1 MPPDLPAHTESGA
14 RDVLL
19 LRAVEDGG
27 AFPAWSTDDA
37 AWATRLA
44 REGRGGNFLADRA
57 AHALQRLLPRA
68 PELVRLRRASTW
80 HAAWA
85 AAALA
90 IGLLLGLA
98 IDHVGA
104 AQRIDLLAP
113 PVWALV
119 AWNLALGGMALV
131 AVLLR
136 HLRRATPRE
145 RLLARW
151 WRQRWADAS
160 PGGPTQRYA
169 LDWARATGPLMGA
182 RAALVMHLAA
192 AGLGL
197 GVAGGLYLRGL
208 VLDYRAGWQST
219 FLQPATVQALLDTA
233 LAPASWAS
241 GVPVPPVAALRES
254 PSGPSGGAVSPP
266 GSAAPW
272 LHLYAVTLLL
282 LVIAPRGLLAG
293 WAAWRARRAAR
304 CIPLPLHEPYF
315 LRLLAERG
323 GQPLTLRL
331 QPVGCTVPAA
341 RAPALRDDLARAWG
355 GPVQIELLEPTNV
368 EAPMASMPAGDHVT
382 RLALFD
388 LAATPED
395 DVHGRWL
402 DACAAVQPLAG
413 LVLDGH
419 AYAARF
425 AAMPERLAQRRR
437 LWQDFAA
444 RRSLRCEFV
453 GLDTSAGR

>member
-1 MPPDLPAHTESGA
+1 MPPDLPALTESGA

-27 AFPAWSTDDA
+27 PFPAWSADDA

-44 REGRGGNFLADRA
+44 RESGGANFLAERA
-57 AHALQRLLPRA
+57 GHALQRLLPRA

-80 HAAWA
+80 QGSWA
-85 AAALA
+85 AGACA
-90 IGLLLGLA
+90 IGLLLGFV

-119 AWNLALGGMALV
+119 AWNLALGVGALM

-136 HLRRATPRE
+136 HLRRAAPRE
-145 RLLARW
+145 RLLARR

-169 LDWARATGPLMGA
+169 LDWARATGPLMAA
-182 RAALVMHLAA
+182 RAALVVHLVAT
-192 AGLGL
+192 GLGL

-219 FLQPATVQALLDTA
+219 FLQPATVQAVLDTA

-241 GVPVPPVAALRES
+241 GVAVPPVAALRES
-254 PSGPSGGAVSPP
+254 PSGLRGGVAAPP

-282 LVIAPRGLLAG
+282 AVIAPRGLLAG
-293 WAAWRARRAAR
+293 WAALRAQRAAR
-304 CIPLPLHEPYF
+304 RIALPLHEPYF
-315 LRLLAERG
+315 QRLLAERG
-323 GQPLTLRL
+323 GQPFVLRV

-355 GPVQIELLEPTNV
+355 GPVQVELLEPV
-368 EAPMASMPAGDHVT
+368 DAEAPIPPMPVGDHAT

-395 DVHGRWL
+395 EVHGRWL

-413 LVLDGH
+413 LVLDGQ

-453 GLDTSAGR
+453 GLDIPAGC

>member
-1 MPPDLPAHTESGA
+1 MPPELPAHTESGA

-27 AFPAWSTDDA
+27 TSPAWSLDDA

-44 REGRGGNFLADRA
+44 REGGGGQFLAERA
-57 AHALQRLLPRA
+57 GHALQRLLPRV
-68 PELVRLRRASTW
+68 PELSRLRRVSTW
-80 HAAWA
+80 QGSWVA
-85 AAALA
+85 AAGAF
-90 IGLLLGLA
+90 GLLLGLV

-119 AWNLALGGMALV
+119 AWNLALGVVALV
-131 AVLLR
+131 AVLMR
-136 HLRRATPRE
+136 QVRRAPPRE

-151 WRQRWADAS
+151 WRQRWADAA
-160 PGGPTQRYA
+160 PDGPTRRYA
-169 LDWARATGPLMGA
+169 LDWASATGPLMAA

-219 FLQPATVQALLDTA
+219 FLQPATVQAVLDTA

-254 PSGPSGGAVSPP
+254 PSGPRDGASAPP

-282 LVIAPRGLLAG
+282 AVIAPRGLLAG
-293 WAAWRARRAAR
+293 WAALRARLAAR
-304 CIPLPLHEPYF
+304 RIALPLHEPYF
-315 LRLLAERG
+315 QRLLAERG
-323 GQPLTLRL
+323 GQPLMLQL

-341 RAPALRDDLARAWG
+341 RTAALRDDLARAWG
-355 GPVQIELLEPTNV
+355 GPVQVELLEPVNA
-368 EAPMASMPAGDHVT
+368 EAPVPPMAAGVHVT

-388 LAATPED
+388 LAATPEEE
-395 DVHGRWL
+395 VHGRWL
-402 DACAAVQPLAG
+402 EACAALQPIAG
-413 LVLDGH
+413 LVLDGQ

-444 RRSLRCEFV
+444 RHSLRCEFV
-453 GLDTSAGR
+453 GLDTPAGR